1 MKKLYFFS
9 LMTFLLSGVSL
20 DFYAQN
26 FAVIGSGT
34 ASNDQ
39 YGYPAPFGNWYWG
52 ARHQFLYTPA
62 ELLAAGVV
70 PGATISSLGFKITA
84 GNGAQV
90 HNDFQI
96 TVYTTASNFSG
107 LNWHSGTPAAQTT
120 PVNFPP
126 GGTWPLG
133 WQQFTLDTSFTWNGT
148 DNMIVETCFQNLSY
162 TYNASTELSTMPPGN
177 VYTLYYVGDM
187 TGICTNP
194 LLPYSLP
201 DRPNLRLEWTA
212 SPCSG
217 QPAPGQT
224 QASSTTVCS
233 GETFQ
238 LSLSNI
244 PMGAGV
250 TYQWQLSQDGG
261 ATWSDI
267 GTGTPL
273 LSYSIAAD
281 AQFRCIVTCTA
292 SGLSEVSIP
301 VSVSV
306 NTDPCQCG
314 AFPSS
319 AAQFDYGPDITQ
331 VTIGSFSNSSLCFDL
346 AGGPGSLPGMYSNY
360 TTLPSGPA
368 VVQGSPVNFTVTADV
383 CNFGSYYHLKVFADW
398 NQDGDFSDADE
409 EIFATAAPQMLGTPV
424 SGTFWVPPSVTPGPA
439 RLRIIAWGT
448 WNPNDPNFIEAD
460 LPYDV
465 GETEDYCLTVVVPPP
480 CAGQPAPG
488 NTQSSAATVC
498 VGQTVFLSLPDLPP
512 ASGYTYQWQ
521 QSTDGGSTWS
531 NIGAGQPYTTATV
544 TTDAQF
550 RCTVTCT
557 FGGLSDIST
566 PVSVT
571 VNTNGCECFSYAVS
585 SASDPWDTDIVGVTI
600 GNMSHTSVCQDM
612 APGAGSQAGMYSN
625 YTGSLA
631 PATVYQ
637 GFPVQFSVQADMC
650 GSFTSPHL
658 KIFVDWNQDGDFY
671 DADEEV
677 YASATALL
685 NPGIFSGS
693 FIVPATALTGTTRLR
708 VVLQSFWSPLDPNT
722 ILPDQ
727 FYYYGETEDY
737 CVEVQTPAGCSGTP
751 APGAT
756 DASVTEG
763 CAGLSVAL
771 SLPNLIPTNGLNFQ
785 WQQSTDGVTWSNF
798 GPNQPYT
805 TVAVNSTT
813 QYRCQVTCAG
823 SGQSAVST
831 PVTVTISGDNCQCL
845 PYAVSAAMYPY
856 DGEIL
861 SVTLDNVTTASTCG
875 VAAPGP
881 GSIAN
886 QYANYTTSVSGPSIM
901 AGSPVSFSVQA
912 GTCGGSYSHF
922 MKIFADWNQDGDFF
936 DASETVYASGNV
948 ITPPQTENG
957 SFTIPT
963 FATPGPTRI
972 RVVLMETWDSSMVQP
987 EGWYSY
993 GETEDY
999 CLNVI
1004 PLTPCSGTPNPGNTL
1019 ASVAEACPFQPFTLS
1034 LSNDFTMFGG
1044 ISYQWQRSTNGGSTW
1059 SNFGP
1064 SAPSVTAIQSV
1075 PTLYRCQVTC
1085 APSGLTG
1092 VSSELSVPVGT
1103 PCVCQNYGPSAAL
1116 FPDNTYIYQV
1126 KVGGQTNSST
1136 CTTLAP
1142 GPGSQVVQ
1150 YSNYTGYLAPFE
1162 VESGKPF
1169 NFSIGVGTCNQ
1180 GMVSIF
1186 KIFIDWNGDGD
1197 FADQNEEAYTSSN
1210 INGGQLISGTIT
1222 APQQSALVTRL
1233 RVVCVETALA
1243 SVVTPTGTYNHGE
1256 TEDYCL
1262 SIQPSVGLTP
1272 GEESSD
1278 EPDRVILLGQQLLLA
1293 LHNPASCGSVDVT
1306 LHDLSGRT
1314 LLRKRL
1320 SYQGPGT
1327 YDAGIFAPS
1336 AGVYIVTWS
1345 YCGRTQ
1351 SRRLLLGVH

>member
-1 MKKLYFFS
+1 MKTQRYPFIFFFAGI
-9 LMTFLLSGVSL
+9 LTTHLSS
-20 DFYAQN
+20 AQN
-26 FAVIGSGT
+26 FAIIGSGT
-34 ASNDQ
+34 AFNDQ
-39 YGYPAPFGNWYWG
+39 YSYPAPFGNWYWG
-52 ARHQFLYTPA
+52 ARHQFLYPA
-62 ELLAAGVV
+62 SELLNAGVV
-70 PGATISSLGFKITA
+70 PGASISSLGFKIVA
-84 GNGAQV
+84 DNGAAI
-90 HNDFQI
+90 HNNFQI
-96 TVYTTASNFSG
+96 IAFTTSANLGNF
-107 LNWHSGTPAAQTT
+107 NWYVGTPAGQTT
-120 PVNFPP
+120 PVNYPP
-126 GGTWPLG
+126 GGSWPLG
-133 WQQFTLDTSFTWNGT
+133 WQQFTLNTPFTWNGT
-148 DNMIVETCFQNLSY
+148 DNLIVETCFQNFSY
-162 TYNASTELSTMPPGN
+162 QANASTEMTNMPVGSVFALIYMQDDGN
-177 VYTLYYVGDM
+177 VCSAPSPIYYS
-187 TGICTNP
+187 N
-194 LLPYSLP
+194 S
-201 DRPNLRLEWTA
+201 RPNLRIEWTA
-212 SPCSG
+212 LPCNG
-217 QPAPGQT
+217 QPNPGQT
-224 QASSTTVCS
+224 LASAATVCS
-233 GETFQ
+233 GEMFQ
-238 LSLSNI
+238 VSISNV
-244 PMGAGV
+244 PVGTGV

-267 GTGTPL
+267 GSGTPV
-273 LSYSIAAD
+273 LSYSITAD

-314 AFPSS
+314 AFPAS
-319 AAQFDYGPDITQ
+319 AAQYDYGPDITQ

-368 VVQGSPVNFTVTADV
+368 VLQGSPVNFTVTADI
-383 CNFGSYYHLKVFADW
+383 CDFGSYYHLKIFADW

-409 EIFATAAPQMLGTPV
+409 ELFATTTPQTLGTPV
-424 SGTFWVPPSVTPGPA
+424 SGTFWVPVSAPPGSA
-439 RLRIIAWGT
+439 RLRMIAVGT
-448 WNPNDPNFIEAD
+448 WNPNDPNFIDAG

-480 CAGQPAPG
+480 CAGQPVPG

-512 ASGYTYQWQ
+512 ASGYFYQWQ

-557 FGGLSDIST
+557 ASGLSGIST

-571 VNTNGCECFSYAVS
+571 VNTNGCQCFSYAVS
-585 SASDPWDTDIVGVTI
+585 SASDPWDTDIVSVTI

-612 APGAGSQAGMYSN
+612 APGAGSQPGMYSN
-625 YTGSLA
+625 YTGSVA

-685 NPGIFSGS
+685 NPGTFSGS
-693 FIVPATALTGTTRLR
+693 FIVPATAPTGTTRLR

-737 CVEVQTPAGCSGTP
+737 CIEVQTPAGCSGTP

-756 DASVTEG
+756 AASVTEG
-763 CAGLSVAL
+763 CPGLSVTL
-771 SLPNLIPTNGLNFQ
+771 SLPNLIPANGLNFQ
-785 WQQSTDGVTWSNF
+785 WQQSTDGITWSNF

-805 TVAVNSTT
+805 TVSVNSTT

-845 PYAVSAAMYPY
+845 PYVVSAAMYPY

-861 SVTLDNVTTASTCG
+861 SVTLDNVTNASTCG
-875 VAAPGP
+875 AAAPGP

-886 QYANYTTSVSGPSIM
+886 QYANYTTSVTGPSIM
-901 AGSPVSFSVQA
+901 AGNPVSFSVQV

-922 MKIFADWNQDGDFF
+922 LKIFADWNQDGDFF
-936 DASETVYASGNV
+936 DASETVYASGTA
-948 ITPPQTENG
+948 ITPPQTVSG
-957 SFTIPT
+957 SFTIPA
-963 FATPGPTRI
+963 FATPGTTRL

-1004 PLTPCSGTPNPGNTL
+1004 PLTPCSGTPNPGNTV

-1034 LSNDFTMFGG
+1034 LSNDFSMFSG
-1044 ISYQWQRSTNGGSTW
+1044 ISYQWQRSTNDGSTW

-1064 SAPSVTAIQSV
+1064 SSPTVTAIQSA

-1085 APSGLTG
+1085 AASGLTG
-1092 VSSELSVPVGT
+1092 TSSELNVPVGT

-1126 KVGGQTNSST
+1126 KVGGQTNAST

-1169 NFSIGVGTCNQ
+1169 NFSVGVGTCNQ

-1197 FADQNEEAYTSSN
+1197 FNDSDEEAYTSANLS
-1210 INGGQLISGTIT
+1210 GGKLVSGTIT
-1222 APQQSALVTRL
+1222 APQISPLVTRL
-1233 RVVCVETALA
+1233 RVVCVETPIA
-1243 SVVTPTGTYNHGE
+1243 SVVTPTGTYNYGE

-1262 SIQPSVGLTP
+1262 HIQPTVGLAQ
-1272 GEESSD
+1272 EEAGVPM
-1278 EPDRVILLGQQLLLA
+1278 PDRAVVLGQQLLLLLNNSA
-1293 LHNPASCGSVDVT
+1293 ACGTVDVRV
-1306 LHDLSGRT
+1306 HDLAGRV
-1314 LLRKRL
+1314 LHQRRL
-1320 SYQGPGT
+1320 DYKGPGT
-1327 YDAGIFAPS
+1327 YDAGHFFPS
-1336 AGVYIVTWS
+1336 AGIYIVNWT
-1345 YCGRTQ
+1345 YCGTTQ
-1351 SRRLLLGVH
+1351 SQRLALGLH